1 MNENGKVSISYYTRL
16 LIYLFCLLL
25 IMPYYEANGG
35 ILPFNDL
42 TSYQLSEIVCWCMLI
57 AFIILTLYT
66 ISFLISSVCCY
77 VVYFV
82 QRAWYL
88 HKLRKPERVYT
99 GDPL

>member
-1 MNENGKVSISYYTRL
+1 MNDNGKVSISYYTQC
-16 LIYLFCLLL
+16 LILLFCLLL

-35 ILPFNDL
+35 LFPFNNL
-42 TSYQLSEIVCWCMLI
+42 TNLQLAEIVSWCMFI
-57 AFIILTLYT
+57 AFIFLSLYT

-77 VVYFV
+77 AVYFV